1 MNTRSQ
7 TKYEKAALYEVTIDF
22 DAASKA
28 WTQNKISIGNGQYK
42 YKPTMMIRC
51 TATLKPKI
59 DSNSEKQCRRNCMLN
74 SAYCT
79 QHTSLNL
86 TN

>member
-51 TATLKPKI
+51 TAY
-59 DSNSEKQCRRNCMLN
+59 S
-74 SAYCT
+74 
-79 QHTSLNL
+79 
-86 TN
+86 

>member
-7 TKYEKAALYEVTIDF
+7 TKYDKAALYEVDLDF
-22 DAASKA
+22 DAASEA
-28 WTQNKISIGNGQYK
+28 WKQNKISIGNGQYK
-42 YKPTMMIRC
+42 YKPIVTRC

-79 QHTSLNL
+79 QHTSLKL